1 MIDKWVINQRKTLKS
16 NNFSVRGETEIPA
29 SSSFR
34 LLTPVHVRPYRKC
47 HVVHSRLPVP
57 CFCCCQVILPSP
69 SCLVSSASTF
79 LVLFSQLLNLCTYCD
94 SHSWLYRSVIVQGK
108 TSLQGQVTGKRPKGQ
123 KVNSTD
129 HNAWSPIRRCP
140 SIGPGSLFFRSM
152 GLDCVSNPKHPK
164 QDLGQYPAIL
174 ISQLVNDPSVVINQ
188 KHPCPFS
195 ISTSVGVKGKL
206 RWQR

>member
-79 LVLFSQLLNLCTYCD
+79 LVLFSQLLNSCTYCD
-94 SHSWLYRSVIVQGK
+94 NHLWLYRSVSVQVSDESAK
-108 TSLQGQVTGKRPKGQ
+108 DANAAITLLEKWPEKIQALNWIRTHNRCVTAQLPW
-123 KVNSTD
+123 NSYTLAEYYV
-129 HNAWSPIRRCP
+129 HW
-140 SIGPGSLFFRSM
+140 
-152 GLDCVSNPKHPK
+152 
-164 QDLGQYPAIL
+164 
-174 ISQLVNDPSVVINQ
+174 
-188 KHPCPFS
+188 
-195 ISTSVGVKGKL
+195 T
-206 RWQR
+206 